1 MTQCAAVALRVTQC
15 DVVVLRVTQCD
26 VVVLHVTQ
34 CDVVVL
40 PLKQTVTEVEGEKLN
55 LLLEVCSIE
64 NLRKLEQS
72 NLMKTKI
79 VKLRKLKQLFGRFKN
94 SCN

>member
-1 MTQCAAVALRVTQC
+1 VTQY
-15 DVVVLRVTQCD
+15 DAVVLRVTQCD
-26 VVVLHVTQ
+26 VAVLPLKQCDAVVLRVTQ

-64 NLRKLEQS
+64 NLRRMEQS

-79 VKLRKLKQLFGRFKN
+79 VKLRKF
-94 SCN
+94 